1 MILEEQ
7 FYDNNRIEAD
17 KCSALCLEVSLITI
31 ILAWICYKLGLFN
44 TSIPSLTMNIVLLFT
59 MVFLGGPIFLTQLL
73 KIHKPWVAYS
83 NMTGL
88 VVVVSVLY
96 CVFNVEAVFA
106 LLFPLF
112 VVELYFDRKVTI
124 YTVIISY
131 VSIIISHYIGMYT
144 SCIPEEIMGTIND
157 SFYEVTVY
165 ALLPR
170 LIIFTSF
177 VVVTLLLSRRST
189 SMLQNLFI
197 TNRKMQTTQEE
208 LVRNFAEISESK
220 SRHTGSHI
228 KRVAKYMKCIAKATN
243 WDDETC
249 ENLSIAAMMHDIG
262 KLMIP
267 TEIIEKRGPLTDE
280 EFNIIKEHV
289 VYGYELL
296 KDSPGEIMEMASII
310 ALEHHERWD
319 GNGYLGKKGEEIH
332 IYSRAMALVDV
343 FDAMASRRPYKEKWP
358 INIVYDEIVSQR
370 GKQFDPKMVD
380 IFIEHFDE
388 FKGILRQFP
397 D

>member
-7 FYDNNRIEAD
+7 FYNNNRMEAD
-17 KCSALCLEVSLITI
+17 KCTALCLDLSLITI
-31 ILAWICYKLGLFN
+31 IVTWICNKLGCFSA
-44 TSIPSLTMNIVLLFT
+44 SIPQNTMNIVLSITIIL
-59 MVFLGGPIFLTQLL
+59 LGGPIILTEVL
-73 KIHKPWVAYS
+73 KIHKIWVAYL

-88 VVVVSVLY
+88 VIVVSVLY
-96 CVFNVEAVFA
+96 CVFNVEALFA
-106 LLFPLF
+106 LLLPLF
-112 VVELYFDRKVTI
+112 VVELYFDKKVTI
-124 YTVIISY
+124 YTIILSY
-131 VSIIISHYIGMYT
+131 LSIIASHYIGIYT
-144 SCIPEEIMGTIND
+144 NCIPEKIAGTINTP
-157 SFYEVTVY
+157 YEVTIY
-165 ALLPR
+165 ALIPR
-170 LIIFTSF
+170 LVVFSSF
-177 VVVTLLLSRRST
+177 VVVTIVLSKRASN
-189 SMLQNLFI
+189 MLQKLFV
-197 TNRKMQTTQEE
+197 TNKKMQTTQEE

-249 ENLSIAAMMHDIG
+249 ENLSIASMMHDIG

-267 TEIIEKRGPLTDE
+267 SEIIEKRGPLTDE

-289 VYGYELL
+289 IYGYELL

-319 GNGYLGKKGEEIH
+319 GTGYLGKKGEEIH

-343 FDAMASRRPYKEKWP
+343 FDAMVSKRPYKEKWP
-358 INIVYDEIVSQR
+358 IEIVYDEIVSQR

-388 FKGILRQFP
+388 FKEILIQFP